1 MAVLPPWTAR
11 KGPVIKLAWEEAM
24 NKHGVDHF
32 FRLVDTAGGSRG
44 RRRGKVRRA
53 SRDVVQHFNDDE
65 TVERLMLAAI
75 VCIKNRG
82 GRREMAPPR
91 RRGCRW
97 ALPWKRP

>member
-44 RRRGKVRRA
+44 RRRGKVLCA
-53 SRDVVQHFNDDE
+53 ARDVAQHFNDDE
-65 TVERLMLAAI
+65 TAERLMLAATA
-75 VCIKNRG
+75 CIKNRG
-82 GRREMAPPR
+82 EARNGPSS
-91 RRGCRW
+91 
-97 ALPWKRP
+97 